1 MRTLPLLSQPAPSR
15 YMERMYTPSCNGM
28 YTQLEALRTRIRP
41 FPRRDPPPPIFPSLV
56 SDDIEEISG
65 IKIVSFQF
73 NNSWILLLNF

>member
-41 FPRRDPPPPIFPSLV
+41 FPRRDPPLLSFQV